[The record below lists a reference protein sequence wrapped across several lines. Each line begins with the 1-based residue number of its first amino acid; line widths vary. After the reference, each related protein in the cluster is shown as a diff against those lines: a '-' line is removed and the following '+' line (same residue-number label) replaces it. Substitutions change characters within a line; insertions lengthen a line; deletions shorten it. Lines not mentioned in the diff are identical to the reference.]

1 MKKITVKIT
10 GAVPV
15 LFHADVL
22 ADPLNPATIAHKE
35 ISSKRKK
42 TDADHLAL
50 AESEWRS
57 SFYFDDDGKVTIPT
71 AILKACL
78 VNGAKLNKL
87 GSTVKRAVLPTGSF
101 CEFQSDADGNLA
113 KMWESRKY
121 VDARTVK
128 VGTSKIV
135 RYRPKFSKWSATAS
149 FIYDEEQISLSEI
162 KQCFENAGNF
172 VGVGDF
178 RPTFGLFTC
187 EFIGESK

>member
-1 MKKITVKIT
+1 MKKLTVKIT
-10 GAVPV
+10 GAAPI

-22 ADPLNPATIAHKE
+22 ADPLNHVTVAHKE

-42 TDADHLAL
+42 TDVDHLAL

-57 SFYFDDDGKVTIPT
+57 SFYFDDDGNITIPS

-87 GSTVKRAVLPTGSF
+87 GTTIKRAVLTTSPYCNF
-101 CEFQSDADGNLA
+101 ESDADGDLD
-113 KMWESRKY
+113 KMWKSRKY

-128 VGTSKIV
+128 VGMSRIV
-135 RYRPKFSKWSATAS
+135 RYRPKFSKWSATTT
-149 FIYDEEQISLSEI
+149 FVYDEEQISTSEL
-162 KQCFENAGNF
+162 KQCFENAGSF

-187 EFIGESK
+187 EFMEG